1 MRSHGLSRL
10 AAAALFVTT
19 LGGMSASAAMGASAP
34 AGAASL
40 PACNLKA
47 LANHKGLVSI
57 TFWESAS
64 SANLTVLQSITSA
77 FNSSQSKVHVTL
89 VTQAGYDDTW
99 QKYLAGL
106 SSGQLPD
113 AVQLQDQRTQAAIDT
128 GSFLPVQSCMNAA
141 KYSTS
146 DYLPRPL
153 AYWKVNGVQW
163 ALPFA
168 VSAPILFYNQNA
180 FTKAGLN
187 PADPPTTLPQ
197 MVADAKAL
205 KASGSGMGLVLD
217 PWHLETWLASANKLF
232 VNNKNGRSSRATQG
246 SFNNKTAVSI
256 FSQLSTLVRSG
267 YATTNPSTGPD
278 QYDNLLGIGNGKYGM
293 TIETS
298 AALGTVTQL
307 LGTGKYANVTLGIGA
322 FPVYSSSVA
331 GGIEPGGSGVYI
343 SNKVPAVDQAA
354 SWMFLSYL
362 LNTQSQATWAA
373 GTGYIPVRK
382 SSAQTATV
390 QHLWATSPG
399 YKVAY
404 NEINNGLNTPATSG
418 SVIGPYADVRTD
430 VLNAE
435 ISMYTQG
442 VKPAKAVSSA
452 EQNVNA
458 DDLRL
463 QQPARRVVG
472 PAGAGNP
479 TRERTPSPPHRRAG
493 TLPQ

>member
-1 MRSHGLSRL
+1 MRTPRLPRL

-19 LGGMSASAAMGASAP
+19 LSGTAASAAIGTSTP

-47 LANHKGLVSI
+47 LANHKGVVDI

-64 SANLTVLQSITSA
+64 TDNLTVLQGITTA

-99 QKYLAGL
+99 TKYLAGL

-113 AVQLQDQRTQAAIDT
+113 AVMLEDQRTQAAIDT

-141 KYSTS
+141 RYPTS

-163 ALPFA
+163 GLPFA
-168 VSAPILFYNQNA
+168 VSAPILYYNQNA

-187 PADPPTTLPQ
+187 PNDPPATLPELLT
-197 MVADAKAL
+197 DAKAL

-217 PWHLETWLASANKLF
+217 PWHLETWLATANQLF
-232 VNNKNGRSSRATQG
+232 VNNSNGRNARATKAAFE
-246 SFNNKTAVSI
+246 SKTAVSI
-256 FSQLSTLVRSG
+256 FSQLSSLVRSG
-267 YATTNPSTGPD
+267 DATTNPSTGPD
-278 QYDNLLGIGNGKYGM
+278 EYDNLLGIGSGKYGM

-307 LGTGKYANVTLGIGA
+307 LAGGKYANVKLGISA
-322 FPVYSSSVA
+322 FPVYSASVQ
-331 GGIEPGGSGVYI
+331 GGIEPGGGGVFI
-343 SNKVPAVDQAA
+343 SNKVPALDQAA
-354 SWMFLSYL
+354 SWQFLSYL
-362 LNTQSQATWAA
+362 MNTQSVATWAA

-382 SSAQTATV
+382 SSTQTATV
-390 QHLWATSPG
+390 QHLWATEPG

-404 NEINNGLNTPATSG
+404 NEINNGTNDAATSG

-442 VKPAKAVSSA
+442 VSPSAAVKAAAQSVNSSISSY
-452 EQNVNA
+452 NS
-458 DDLRL
+458 RL
-463 QQPARRVVG
+463 G
-472 PAGAGNP
+472 
-479 TRERTPSPPHRRAG
+479 SS
-493 TLPQ
+493 

>member
-1 MRSHGLSRL
+1 M
-10 AAAALFVTT
+10 VD
-19 LGGMSASAAMGASAP
+19 
-34 AGAASL
+34 
-40 PACNLKA
+40 
-47 LANHKGLVSI
+47 I

-64 SANLTVLQSITSA
+64 EANLTVLQGITTA

-99 QKYLAGL
+99 TKYLAGL

-113 AVQLQDQRTQAAIDT
+113 AVMLEDQRTQAAIDT

-141 KYSTS
+141 KYPTS

-163 ALPFA
+163 GLPFA
-168 VSAPILFYNQNA
+168 VSAPILYYNENA

-187 PADPPTTLPQ
+187 PNDPPATLPQ
-197 MVADAKAL
+197 MLTDAKAL

-217 PWHLETWLASANKLF
+217 PWHLETWLATANQLF
-232 VNNKNGRSSRATQG
+232 VNNSNGRSARATKAAFE
-246 SFNNKTAVSI
+246 SKTAVSI
-256 FSQLSTLVRSG
+256 FSQLSSLVRSG
-267 YATTNPSTGPD
+267 DATTNPSTGPD
-278 QYDNLLGIGNGKYGM
+278 EFDNLLGIGSGKYGM

-307 LGTGKYANVTLGIGA
+307 LAGGKYANVKLGISA
-322 FPVYSSSVA
+322 FPVYSASVQ
-331 GGIEPGGSGVYI
+331 GGIEPGGGGVFI
-343 SNKVPAVDQAA
+343 SNKVPALDQAA
-354 SWMFLSYL
+354 SWQFLSYL
-362 LNTQSQATWAA
+362 MSTQSVATWAA

-382 SSAQTATV
+382 SSTQTATV
-390 QHLWATSPG
+390 QHLWATEPG

-404 NEINNGLNTPATSG
+404 NEINNGTNDAATSG

-442 VKPAKAVSSA
+442 VSPAAAVKAAAQSVNSSISSY
-452 EQNVNA
+452 NS
-458 DDLRL
+458 RL
-463 QQPARRVVG
+463 
-472 PAGAGNP
+472 
-479 TRERTPSPPHRRAG
+479 SSS
-493 TLPQ
+493 

>member
-1 MRSHGLSRL
+1 MRSLRLSRF
-10 AAAALFVTT
+10 AAVALFATT
-19 LGGMSASAAMGASAP
+19 LSGTAASAAIGAGSQ

-40 PACNLKA
+40 PACNLKT
-47 LANHKGLVSI
+47 LANHKGLVQI

-64 SANLTVLQSITSA
+64 EANLTTLQGITSA
-77 FNSSQSKVHVTL
+77 FNSSQTKVHVTL
-89 VTQAGYDDTW
+89 VTQTGYDDTW

-106 SSGQLPD
+106 SNGQLPD
-113 AVQLQDQRTQAAIDT
+113 VVQLEDQRTQAAIDT

-141 KYSTS
+141 KYPTS

-168 VSAPILFYNQNA
+168 VSAPILYYNQNA

-187 PADPPTTLPQ
+187 PNNPPATLPE
-197 MVADAKAL
+197 MVSDAKAL

-217 PWHLETWLASANKLF
+217 PWHLETWLATANQLF
-232 VNNKNGRSSRATQG
+232 VNNNNGRTARATQAA
-246 SFNNKTAVSI
+246 FNTKVSVSI
-256 FSQLSTLVRSG
+256 FSQLNTLVRSG

-278 QYDNLLGIGNGKYGM
+278 EFDNLLGIGSGKYGM

-307 LGTGKYANVTLGIGA
+307 LGSGKYANVKLGISA
-322 FPVYSSSVA
+322 FPVYSSLVQ
-331 GGIEPGGSGVYI
+331 GGVEPGGSGVYI
-343 SNKVPAVDQAA
+343 SNKVPALQQAA
-354 SWMFLSYL
+354 SWQFISYL
-362 LNTQSQATWAA
+362 MNTQSQATWAA

-390 QHLWATSPG
+390 QHLWATNPG

-404 NEINNGLNTPATSG
+404 NEINSGVNSAATSG

-442 VKPAKAVSSA
+442 VRPAAAVKSA
-452 EQNVNA
+452 AQNVNTTISNYNS
-458 DDLRL
+458 RL
-463 QQPARRVVG
+463 G
-472 PAGAGNP
+472 
-479 TRERTPSPPHRRAG
+479 S
-493 TLPQ
+493 

>member
-1 MRSHGLSRL
+1 MRTTPLFRL
-10 AAAALFVTT
+10 TGAALFV
-19 LGGMSASAAMGASAP
+19 ASAALASLSAAAVAGAPA
-34 AGAASL
+34 AGAASKL

-47 LANHKGLVSI
+47 LANHKGAVDI

-64 SANLTVLQSITSA
+64 EANLTTLQSITNA
-77 FNSSQSKVHVTL
+77 FNSSQSQVHVTL

-106 SSGQLPD
+106 TNGQLPD
-113 AVQLQDQRTQAAIDT
+113 AVQLEDQRTQAAIDT
-128 GSFLPVQSCMNAA
+128 QSFLPVQSCMNAA

-168 VSAPILFYNQNA
+168 VSAPILYYNQSA

-187 PADPPTTLPQ
+187 AADPPTTLPQ
-197 MVADAKAL
+197 MVNDAKAL

-217 PWHLETWLASANKLF
+217 PWHLETWLASANQLF
-232 VNNKNGRSSRATQG
+232 VNNSNGRSTRATAG
-246 SFNNKTAVSI
+246 AFDNKTAVSI
-256 FSQLSTLVRSG
+256 FSQLKQLVTSG
-267 YATTNPSTGPD
+267 DATTNPSTGPD
-278 QYDNLLGIGNGKYGM
+278 QYDNLLGIGSGKYGM

-307 LGTGKYANVTLGIGA
+307 LAGGQYANVKLGIGP
-322 FPVYSSSVA
+322 FPVYSSSVQ

-343 SNKVPAVDQAA
+343 SNKVPAIDQAA
-354 SWMFLSYL
+354 SWEYLSYL
-362 LNTQSQATWAA
+362 CNTQSQATWAA

-382 SSAQTATV
+382 SSSQTATV
-390 QHLWATSPG
+390 QHLWATDPG

-404 NEINNGLNTPATSG
+404 NEINNGVNSPATSG

-435 ISMYTQG
+435 ISMYTGG
-442 VKPAKAVSSA
+442 VSPSGAVKNAQS
-452 EQNVNA
+452 NVDSTISDYNS
-458 DDLRL
+458 RL
-463 QQPARRVVG
+463 
-472 PAGAGNP
+472 GA
-479 TRERTPSPPHRRAG
+479 S
-493 TLPQ
+493 

>member
-1 MRSHGLSRL
+1 MRITRLFRL
-10 AAAALFVTT
+10 ATAALFVTT
-19 LGGMSASAAMGASAP
+19 ATVVASAAALAGAGAP

-40 PACNLKA
+40 PQCNLKA
-47 LANHKGLVSI
+47 LANHKGVVSI

-64 SANLTVLQSITSA
+64 EANLTTLQSITNA

-106 SSGQLPD
+106 SNGQLPA
-113 AVQLQDQRTQAAIDT
+113 AVQLEDQRTQAAIDT

-168 VSAPILFYNQNA
+168 VSAPILYYNENA

-187 PADPPTTLPQ
+187 PDDPPATLPE
-197 MVADAKAL
+197 MLADAKTL

-217 PWHLETWLASANKLF
+217 PWHLETWLATANQLF
-232 VNNKNGRSSRATQG
+232 VNNKNGRSARATKG
-246 SFNNKTAVSI
+246 AFDTKVAVSI
-256 FSQLSTLVRSG
+256 FSQLDQLVRSG
-267 YATTNPSTGPD
+267 DATTNPSSGPD
-278 QYDNLLGIGNGKYGM
+278 AYDNLLGIGSGKYGM
-293 TIETS
+293 SIDTS
-298 AALGTVTQL
+298 AALGTVTKL
-307 LGTGKYANVTLGIGA
+307 LGSGQYANVKLGIGA
-322 FPVYSSSVA
+322 FPVYSSSVH
-331 GGIEPGGSGVYI
+331 GGVEPGGSGVYI
-343 SNKVPAVDQAA
+343 SDKVPAVEQAA
-354 SWMFLSYL
+354 AWQYLSYL
-362 LNTQSQATWAA
+362 CNTQSQATWAA

-390 QHLWATSPG
+390 QHLWATDPG

-404 NEINNGLNTPATSG
+404 NEINNGANTPATSG

-435 ISMYTQG
+435 ISMYTGG
-442 VKPAKAVSSA
+442 VSPAAAVKSA
-452 EQNVNA
+452 ETNVNTTIA
-458 DDLRL
+458 SYNSRL
-463 QQPARRVVG
+463 
-472 PAGAGNP
+472 GA
-479 TRERTPSPPHRRAG
+479 S
-493 TLPQ
+493 

>member
-1 MRSHGLSRL
+1 MLGNAHADPSPLPTRRRRALRRGAGGDRGLGRRRRQR
-10 AAAALFVTT
+10 
-19 LGGMSASAAMGASAP
+19 AP

-40 PACNLKA
+40 PSCNLKA
-47 LANHKGLVSI
+47 LANHKGVVDI

-64 SANLTVLQSITSA
+64 EANLTTLQSITNA

-106 SSGQLPD
+106 TNGQLPD
-113 AVQLQDQRTQAAIDT
+113 AVQLEDQRTQAAIDT
-128 GSFLPVQSCMNAA
+128 QSFLPVQSCMNVA

-168 VSAPILFYNQNA
+168 VSAPVLYYNQNA

-187 PADPPTTLPQ
+187 PADPPTTLAQ

-217 PWHLETWLASANKLF
+217 PWHLETWLATANQLF
-232 VNNKNGRSSRATQG
+232 VNNKNGRSARATEG
-246 SFNNKTAVSI
+246 VFDSKTAVSI
-256 FSQLSTLVRSG
+256 FSQLDQLVRSG
-267 YATTNPSTGPD
+267 DATTNPSTGPD
-278 QYDNLLGIGNGKYGM
+278 AVRQPARHRERQVRHDDRHLGRPGHGDP
-293 TIETS
+293 
-298 AALGTVTQL
+298 AAGAGQ
-307 LGTGKYANVTLGIGA
+307 YANVKLGVGA
-322 FPVYSSSVA
+322 FPVYSSSVQ

-343 SNKVPAVDQAA
+343 SNKVPALDQAA
-354 SWMFLSYL
+354 AWQYLSYL
-362 LNTQSQATWAA
+362 CNTQSQATWAA

-390 QHLWATSPG
+390 QHLWATDPG

-404 NEINNGLNTPATSG
+404 NEINNGVNTPAT
-418 SVIGPYADVRTD
+418 PVR
-430 VLNAE
+430 
-435 ISMYTQG
+435 
-442 VKPAKAVSSA
+442 SSA
-452 EQNVNA
+452 PTPTCAPMCSTPRSPCSPGRVAGQ
-458 DDLRL
+458 
-463 QQPARRVVG
+463 RRQDA
-472 PAGAGNP
+472 PS
-479 TRERTPSPPHRRAG
+479 RT
-493 TLPQ
+493 